1 MGGIFNTNQSLEEM
15 LDKMDNSQGVI
26 ETIHA
31 GAVFIN
37 YKLQKKLLD
46 SQKEHNKKQLF
57 LQEKL
62 VRDQEEYNKKQLFW
76 SRILS
81 LATIAL
87 VVVTF
92 LLVNL

>member
-1 MGGIFNTNQSLEEM
+1 MGGIFNTSQSIEEM
-15 LDKMDNSQGVI
+15 LNKMNNSQGVT

-31 GAVFIN
+31 GAVFVN
-37 YKLQKKLLD
+37 YKLQKELLD
-46 SQKEHNKKQLF
+46 SQKEHNKKQLS

-62 VRDQEEYNKKQLFW
+62 IHSQEKYNSKQLFW

-87 VVVTF
+87 VGVT
-92 LLVNL
+92 LLL